1 MLNLEGKTMIITGG
15 AGNNGLA
22 IVRMA
27 VKAGMNVA
35 FMSSFHGKGQ
45 NAVANILETCGEQY
59 KDQVIG
65 FAQNPQA
72 RLAENM
78 ECDPSLYHE
87 DTTQEDVLE
96 WIYKRFG
103 SIDVVVNGSGGHDR
117 HNMEETDKKIWR
129 HSMEVVEGAFFNTK
143 LALPYLLKSKAPR
156 VINLTTCDGKNGG
169 WYSNPSF
176 AAARGGIVALTYE
189 MAKELGPKGITV
201 NCVQIGHIEQ
211 DVPEEDILPAGERD
225 RLISMTPL
233 GRLGVPE
240 DVAGAV
246 NFLASDEAGF
256 ITGAVIDVNG
266 GVLMG

>member
-1 MLNLEGKTMIITGG
+1 MLTVKGRTMIITGG

-35 FMSSFHGKGQ
+35 FMSSYHGKGQ
-45 NAVANILETCGEQY
+45 GAVKNIIATCGEEY
-59 KDQVIG
+59 ADHVIG
-65 FAQNPQA
+65 FAQNPPA
-72 RLAENM
+72 RQAENIA
-78 ECDPSLYHE
+78 CAPDLYDE
-87 DTTQEDVLE
+87 TSTQEDVLR
-96 WIYKRFG
+96 WIYEKFG

-117 HNMEETDKKIWR
+117 HNFEETDKKIWA
-129 HSMEVVEGAFFNTK
+129 HSMEVVEAAFFNTK
-143 LALPYLLKSKAPR
+143 LALPYLLESKAPR

-169 WYSNPSF
+169 WYFNPSF
-176 AAARGGIVALTYE
+176 AAARGGLVALTQE

-211 DVPEEDILPAGERD
+211 DVPDEDILPDDERA
-225 RLISMTPL
+225 RLLSMTPL
-233 GRLGVPE
+233 GRLGVPD

-246 NFLASDEAGF
+246 NFLASEEASF